1 MEEDRATAQL
11 YPPFLPAEGTT
22 VLSSQI
28 KLMEPSLGVP
38 GFLGCTPCVGQTMAF
53 PSPFLPR
60 HRWFPEPLRK
70 GKEPQAE
77 AHQGEKENQTEGNNP
92 RARQPATLPAGPPE
106 AGSAGTP
113 SQ

>member
-1 MEEDRATAQL
+1 MEATQARGNPL
-11 YPPFLPAEGTT
+11 GGPSTT
-22 VLSSQI
+22 SESS
-28 KLMEPSLGVP
+28 L
-38 GFLGCTPCVGQTMAF
+38 

-60 HRWFPEPLRK
+60 HHWFPEPLRK
-70 GKEPQAE
+70 GKQPQAE

>member
-1 MEEDRATAQL
+1 MEATQARGNPL
-11 YPPFLPAEGTT
+11 GGPSTT
-22 VLSSQI
+22 SESS
-28 KLMEPSLGVP
+28 L
-38 GFLGCTPCVGQTMAF
+38 

-60 HRWFPEPLRK
+60 HHWFPEPLRK
-70 GKEPQAE
+70 GKQPQAE

-106 AGSAGTP
+106 AGSAGTL